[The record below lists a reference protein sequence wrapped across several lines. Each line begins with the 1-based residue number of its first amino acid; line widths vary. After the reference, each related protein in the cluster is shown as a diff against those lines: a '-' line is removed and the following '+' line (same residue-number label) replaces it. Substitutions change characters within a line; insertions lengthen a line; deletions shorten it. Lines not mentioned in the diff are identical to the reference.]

1 MVESPFQ
8 GYLPV
13 VPLWAGLRSDVAS
26 LILYTA
32 VNFTSPDE
40 DEGGGRIAKN
50 AASVAHL
57 QLHSVKP
64 ARFRKRAGQSQWGG
78 EHIPE
83 AGANRRLLR
92 NNTLLTDVG
101 ELGEF

>member
-40 DEGGGRIAKN
+40 DEGAGESQKT
-50 AASVAHL
+50 
-57 QLHSVKP
+57 QLPSLT
-64 ARFRKRAGQSQWGG
+64 FSF
-78 EHIPE
+78 IP
-83 AGANRRLLR
+83 
-92 NNTLLTDVG
+92 
-101 ELGEF
+101 